1 MSEIRL
7 RAIAQIGKISREL
20 EKALPNK
27 GHGILT
33 GEKTKEQHPKAAG
46 ISVPTANRYEE
57 LAAPKSNGPR
67 GRERHGELFCHDR
80 CGEEGPTV
88 WWHRS
93 SDQKTD
99 RRRLFILH
107 QTAFK
112 RPLLP
117 NWLHWYS
124 ETVKKLSGQ
133 PLDAQ
138 EWANPK
144 RIGSPTSRQARTL
157 TRSGPI
163 RSLDR

>member
-57 LAAPKSNGPR
+57 LAAPTSNWPR

-99 RRRLFILH
+99 RRRLFILI
-107 QTAFK
+107 
-112 RPLLP
+112 LLRMSEGLGAWATLFLLGAYHGINP
-117 NWLHWYS
+117 GMGWLFA
-124 ETVKKLSGQ
+124 EIVG
-133 PLDAQ
+133 
-138 EWANPK
+138 
-144 RIGSPTSRQARTL
+144 
-157 TRSGPI
+157 
-163 RSLDR
+163 

>member
-117 NWLHWYS
+117 NWLHW
-124 ETVKKLSGQ
+124 LLRNGQ
-133 PLDAQ
+133 KTFWPAPRCAGMGQ
-138 EWANPK
+138 SK
-144 RIGSPTSRQARTL
+144 THRIPHFAPSTHS
-157 TRSGPI
+157 
-163 RSLDR
+163 D